1 MTPCNCL
8 KYLLYLGLLGCLLLP
23 LGCGG
28 SEDVANATAEKPE
41 KVIPVSIEIVEPS
54 DLQETFTLPAG
65 LEAWEDI
72 VISAEIA
79 GPVRKFEY
87 QEGDKVRAGAV
98 LLEIDPETEQ
108 SNLARDEENYKVSKR
123 KLKRYRELSAEGLVS
138 DQELDELE
146 NSVIAADMA
155 LKATR
160 LRLDKCFPKAP
171 IGGIVDRHFV
181 DRGEYVDPGKA
192 LLRLV
197 QVDKLKVI
205 ADVPEKDVPFLQVGQ
220 QVDIV
225 TAVINERPEQLL
237 RGTIEHIA
245 FSAEEST
252 RTYRT
257 KISIDNSD
265 GQLRPGMIVRARFVR
280 RQLAQVISVPLYA
293 VLDRDGEKWVY
304 VEEQGIARKLKVVT
318 SNSIDQRILITSGL
332 VAGQRLIVKGQQLLI
347 DGAKIS
353 LGEN

>member
-1 MTPCNCL
+1 MIPCNYL
-8 KYLLYLGLLGCLLLP
+8 KYLLNVILFCSLLLP

-28 SEDVANATAEKPE
+28 SEETANATAEKPE
-41 KVIPVSIEIVEPS
+41 KVVPVSIEVVQPS

-72 VISAEIA
+72 VVSAEIA
-79 GPVRKFEY
+79 GPVRRFEY
-87 QEGDKVRAGAV
+87 QEGERVSAGAV
-98 LLEIDPETEQ
+98 LLEIDPETVQ

-123 KLKRYRELSAEGLVS
+123 KLERYRDLSAEGLVS

-146 NSVIAADMA
+146 NSVTAADMA

-171 IGGIVDRHFV
+171 ISGIVDRHYV
-181 DRGEYVDPGKA
+181 DRGEYVDPGKP
-192 LLRLV
+192 LLLLV

-220 QVDIV
+220 QVEIV
-225 TAVINERPEQLL
+225 TAVINERPEHRV
-237 RGTIEHIA
+237 RGNIEHIA
-245 FSAEEST
+245 FSADEST

-257 KISIDNSD
+257 KISIDNSA
-265 GQLRPGMIVRARFVR
+265 GLLRPGMIVRARFVR
-280 RQLAQVISVPLYA
+280 RHLQQVISAPLYA
-293 VLDRDGEKWVY
+293 VLDRDGEKWVF
-304 VEEQGIARKLKVVT
+304 VAEQGVARKLKVT
-318 SNSIDQRILITSGL
+318 TGSSIDQRILIKSGL
-332 VAGQRLIVKGQQLLI
+332 AAGQRLIVKGQQLLL

-353 LGEN
+353 LEEK